1 MIKFFGDFIMKCIK
15 ERINFSSVCTEFI
28 QPLKSLLK
36 MIDARI
42 VHIEIVRNLAEYPK
56 HEKFID
62 LKSIDDLKSIFQLQF
77 ALYQKNKK

>member
-1 MIKFFGDFIMKCIK
+1 MIKFFGDFIMKCIN
-15 ERINFSSVCTEFI
+15 ERINFSSVCTECT

-56 HEKFID
+56 HVKFID

-77 ALYQKNKK
+77 ALYQKNKQ